1 MSVADVLVP
10 TTLLAYPSTSAM
22 SRLSLSRYS
31 GDSDGG
37 YSSPDDERVSS
48 PTATVEDIHVEED
61 APADDAALLDK
72 VRKQV
77 EWYFSDENLQKDSFL
92 MKHITRNKQGYV
104 SLKLVASLRKVKTLT
119 KDWKVVLVSVQQST
133 SLQLNEE
140 CTKIRRLGAAPKID
154 FSHLPKTLLIT
165 NYHSSNPDEATVR
178 EEFGRYGN
186 IERVL
191 ILHPGKAIPLDI
203 KSCRSKYPVIGKELC
218 LLVEYSTIKEAKK
231 VCQDLSQNWRQT
243 MSVQILSV
251 DSSVEHG
258 GSTITKDDTP
268 VSKRSRQDRVSKLLE
283 TSKAKQQ
290 KGQIAETR
298 GLKVSPTT
306 YHKTARQK
314 TPNGYDSGYTAS
326 RSPSLSPAPT
336 RKFFS
341 EMSTSGQSRL
351 SLLKSTQGIQV
362 TVLRGPYGPDGT
374 NGFH

>member
-22 SRLSLSRYS
+22 SRLSYSRYS

-133 SLQLNEE
+133 LLQLNEE

-268 VSKRSRQDRVSKLLE
+268 VSKRSRQDKVSKLLE

-306 YHKTARQK
+306 YNKTARQK

-341 EMSTSGQSRL
+341 DMSTSGQSRL

-362 TVLRGPYGPDGT
+362 TVLRVPYGPDGT